1 MTPRFFL
8 RPEAKAD
15 AREAFAWYE
24 ERSTGL
30 GYEFLRALRAAL
42 SPLAREPRQFP
53 VVLDDIR
60 RTRLRRFSLFGLL
73 CGHGGGHHR
82 DRRHARPARP
92 STLAGASLMPNQ
104 RMDQPGRGRQLSRRW
119 HDRSS

>member
-1 MTPRFFL
+1 MTPRLFL
-8 RPEAKAD
+8 RPDAKAD

-60 RTRLRRFSLFGLL
+60 RTRLRRFPYSIFYVVTADATIVIAVM
-73 CGHGGGHHR
+73 H
-82 DRRHARPARP
+82 DRRDP
-92 STLAGASLMPNQ
+92 
-104 RMDQPGRGRQLSRRW
+104 RRW
-119 HDRSS
+119 QARR